1 MQSIGVESHFSTF
14 QGVSFVT
21 TTHPVNYVRQES
33 VMNASAAA
41 TQDTTKKGFS
51 DLIARLRANPRIPL
65 IIAAAAAI
73 AVVFALVLWAKTPD
87 YRVLYSNL
95 SDEDGG
101 AIVTQLTQMNI
112 PYQFSETGGALMV
125 PAEKVHELRLRLAEQ
140 GLPKGGSVGFELM
153 DKEKFG
159 ISQFSEQVNYQRAL
173 EGELARTIETLGPVK
188 SARVHLAMPKP
199 TLFVREQKAPSASVT
214 LNLQPGRA
222 LDEGQIQ
229 AIVHIVSSSVPGLP
243 PGNVTVVDQAG
254 RLLTHSDSEGR
265 DLNDAQL
272 KFTSE
277 VEARYQQR
285 IEAILNP
292 IVGQGNVHAQVT
304 AQLNF
309 DRSEQT
315 DEKYQPNGGPDNSA
329 IRSRQTSTNQQNG
342 SPYPG
347 GVPGALS
354 NQPAPANTAPVT
366 NPPNNNANGQNA
378 NGQNNAANGSTTS
391 TAQQNS
397 GPSSSR
403 HDDTVNYELDRT
415 IRHTKVNVGDVQ
427 RLSVAVVV
435 NYRADDKGKPVA
447 LNDQQIKQIEDLT
460 REAMGYSQTRGD
472 SINVVNSPFNMT
484 EPAGGD
490 LPFWQQQSFFDQ
502 LMTAGRWLLVA
513 LVAFI
518 LYRKLVRPQLL
529 RKRAQEQAAADAA
542 AARAAAQEEE
552 QAYNVQLS
560 KDEVDQER
568 KSTNR
573 MSAEVMSQRI
583 RDMSENDPRVVALVI
598 REWMSNEL

>member
-1 MQSIGVESHFSTF
+1 
-14 QGVSFVT
+14 
-21 TTHPVNYVRQES
+21 
-33 VMNASAAA
+33 MNASAAA
-41 TQDTTKKGFS
+41 TQDTAKKGFN
-51 DLIARLRANPRIPL
+51 DLLARLRANPRIPL
-65 IIAAAAAI
+65 IVAAAAAI
-73 AVVFALVLWAKTPD
+73 AVVLALVLWAKAPD
-87 YRVLYSNL
+87 YRVLYNNL

-112 PYQFSETGGALMV
+112 PYQFAENGGALMV
-125 PAEKVHELRLRLAEQ
+125 PADKVHELRLRLAQQ

-159 ISQFSEQVNYQRAL
+159 ISQFSEQINYQRAL

-199 TLFVREQKAPSASVT
+199 TLFVREQKSPSASVT

-229 AIVHIVSSSVPGLP
+229 AIQHMVSSSVAGLP
-243 PGNVTVVDQAG
+243 PGNVIVVDQAG
-254 RLLTHSDSEGR
+254 RLLTRSDSEGR

-272 KFTSE
+272 KYASE

-292 IVGQGNVHAQVT
+292 ILGQGNVHAQVT
-304 AQLNF
+304 AQINF

-315 DEKYQPNGGPDNSA
+315 DEKYQPNANPNNTA
-329 IRSRQTSTNQQNG
+329 IRSRQTSTSDQNG

-366 NPPNNNANGQNA
+366 NPQQQNNNNANGQ
-378 NGQNNAANGSTTS
+378 QNNNAQNAGTSTS
-391 TAQQNS
+391 TAQSS
-397 GPSSSR
+397 GPSSSSR
-403 HDDTVNYELDRT
+403 NDTVNYELDRT
-415 IRHTKVNVGDVQ
+415 IRHTKLNVGDVQ

-435 NYRADDKGKPVA
+435 NYRDDGKGKAVA

-472 SINVVNSPFNMT
+472 SVNVVNSQFNTT
-484 EPAGGD
+484 EPTGGD

-518 LYRKLVRPQLL
+518 LYRKMVRPQLL
-529 RKRAQEQAAADAA
+529 RKREAEKAAAEAA
-542 AARAAAQEEE
+542 AARAAAREEE
-552 QAYNVQLS
+552 AAYSVQIN
-560 KDEVDQER
+560 KDELDQER
-568 KSTNR
+568 KSNNR

>member
-1 MQSIGVESHFSTF
+1 
-14 QGVSFVT
+14 
-21 TTHPVNYVRQES
+21 
-33 VMNASAAA
+33 MNASAAA
-41 TQDTTKKGFS
+41 TPETAKKGFS
-51 DLIARLRANPRIPL
+51 DLLARLRANPRIPL
-65 IIAAAAAI
+65 IVAAAAVI
-73 AVVFALVLWAKTPD
+73 AVVFALVMWAKAPD
-87 YRVLYSNL
+87 YRVLYNNL

-112 PYQFSETGGALMV
+112 PYQFAENGGALMV
-125 PAEKVHELRLRLAEQ
+125 PAEKVHELRLRLAQQ
-140 GLPKGGSVGFELM
+140 GLPKGGNVGFELM

-173 EGELARTIETLGPVK
+173 EGELSRTIETLGPVK
-188 SARVHLAMPKP
+188 SVRVHLAMPKP

-229 AIVHIVSSSVPGLP
+229 AIQHMVSSSVAGLP
-243 PGNVTVVDQAG
+243 PGNVTVVDQTG
-254 RLLTHSDSEGR
+254 RLLTRSDSEGR

-272 KFTSE
+272 KYASE
-277 VEARYQQR
+277 VEARFQQR

-304 AQLNF
+304 AQINF

-315 DEKYQPNGGPDNSA
+315 DEKYQPNANPNNTA
-329 IRSRQTSTNQQNG
+329 VRSRQTNTSEQNG

-366 NPPNNNANGQNA
+366 NPQNNANGQNA
-378 NGQNNAANGSTTS
+378 NGQNANAQNNAQNNGTTTS
-391 TAQQNS
+391 TAQSS
-397 GPSSSR
+397 GPSSSSR
-403 HDDTVNYELDRT
+403 NDTVNYELDRT

-435 NYRADDKGKPVA
+435 NYLDDGKGKPAA
-447 LNDQQIKQIEDLT
+447 LNEQQIKQIEDLT
-460 REAMGYSQTRGD
+460 REAMGYSQARGD
-472 SINVVNSPFNMT
+472 SVNVVNSQFNTT
-484 EPAGGD
+484 EPSTGD
-490 LPFWQQQSFFDQ
+490 LPFWQQQAFFDQ

-518 LYRKLVRPQLL
+518 LYRKLVRPQLM
-529 RKRAQEQAAADAA
+529 RKKAEEKAAAEAA
-542 AARAAAQEEE
+542 AARAAAMEDEE
-552 QAYNVQLS
+552 AFSVQLS
-560 KDEVDQER
+560 KDELEQER
-568 KSTNR
+568 KSSNR

>member
-1 MQSIGVESHFSTF
+1 
-14 QGVSFVT
+14 
-21 TTHPVNYVRQES
+21 
-33 VMNASAAA
+33 MNASAAA
-41 TQDTTKKGFS
+41 TQDSAKKGFS

-73 AVVFALVLWAKTPD
+73 AIVMALVLWAKAPD
-87 YRVLYSNL
+87 YRVLYNNL

-112 PYQFSETGGALMV
+112 PYRFAESGGALMV
-125 PAEKVHELRLRLAEQ
+125 PAEKVHELRLRLAQQ
-140 GLPKGGSVGFELM
+140 GLPKGGSVGFELL
-153 DKEKFG
+153 DQEKFG

-188 SARVHLAMPKP
+188 TARVHLAMPKP
-199 TLFVREQKAPSASVT
+199 TLFVREQKSPSASVT

-229 AIVHIVSSSVPGLP
+229 AIVHMVSSSVAGLP
-243 PGNVTVVDQAG
+243 PGNVTVVDQSG
-254 RLLTHSDSEGR
+254 RLLTRSDSEGR

-272 KFTSE
+272 KYTAE

-292 IVGQGNVHAQVT
+292 ILGQGNVHAQVT
-304 AQLNF
+304 AQINF
-309 DRSEQT
+309 DKSEQT
-315 DEKYQPNGGPDNSA
+315 DEKYQPNGNPSSA
-329 IRSRQTSTNQQNG
+329 AVRSRQTSTSDQIG

-354 NQPAPANTAPVT
+354 NQPAPANTAPV
-366 NPPNNNANGQNA
+366 NAPNAQNGQNGQNGQQNNAN
-378 NGQNNAANGSTTS
+378 NGTTTS
-391 TAQQNS
+391 TA
-397 GPSSSR
+397 SSSVPTNSR
-403 HDDTVNYELDRT
+403 RDDTVNYELDRT

-435 NYRADDKGKPVA
+435 NYRTDDKGKAIA
-447 LNDQQIKQIEDLT
+447 LNEQQLKQVEDLT
-460 REAMGYSQTRGD
+460 REAMGYSQPRGD
-472 SINVVNSPFNMT
+472 SVNVVNSEFTVSDPSS
-484 EPAGGD
+484 GD
-490 LPFWQQQSFFDQ
+490 LPFWQQQAFFDQ
-502 LMTAGRWLLVA
+502 MMNVGKWLLIA

-518 LYRKLVRPQLL
+518 LYRKMVRPQLM
-529 RKRAQEQAAADAA
+529 RKREAEQAAVEAA
-542 AARAAAQEEE
+542 AQRAAAAQEEE
-552 QAYNVQLS
+552 AYSVQLS
-560 KDEVDQER
+560 KDEQDVER
-568 KSTNR
+568 KSSNR

-598 REWMSNEL
+598 REWMSKEL